1 MSDQRASE
9 QPDDIKRYKVPR
21 HLRTVGAVVVVLA
34 VGVVAIGLMG
44 RVHADQR
51 AGAYASQQL
60 VTDVKVL
67 DLGAAATGG
76 DLVLPAS
83 VEAFND
89 APIHARV
96 SGYLKRWYVDIG
108 SPVKTGQLLAEI
120 DAPELDQQLA
130 QAKADLATA
139 QANEALSQTTATRW
153 AALLTRNAVSRQ
165 EADEKNG
172 DLAAKRSL
180 VAAAQANV
188 DRLKATEAF
197 KRIVAPFDGLIT
209 SRSTDIGALI
219 SIGGA
224 SDVPLFTV
232 SDERRLRIYVHVPQS
247 YTAQVKPGMM
257 ASFTVPEYPGRVFH
271 APLLETSDAVNTQS
285 GTLLLQLQ
293 IDNADGALKPGD
305 YAQIR
310 FALPVQTGVI
320 QLPATALTFRT
331 NGMAVAVVGQNGR
344 AVIKPVQIGRDFGQS
359 VEVASGLS
367 LSDKVIDNP
376 PDSLETGDAVR
387 VVGTAPLVKTD
398 HAG

>member
-1 MSDQRASE
+1 MSDQTASE
-9 QPDDIKRYKVPR
+9 NPEDIKRYSVPR
-21 HLRTVGAVVVVLA
+21 HLRTVGAVISVVA
-34 VGVVAIGLMG
+34 IGVVAIGLLG

-60 VTDVKVL
+60 VTDVKIL

-83 VEAFND
+83 VEGFYD

-108 SPVKTGQLLAEI
+108 SPVKAGQLLAEI

-180 VAAAQANV
+180 VNAAQANV

-219 SIGGA
+219 SVGGA
-224 SDVPLFTV
+224 SDIPLFTV
-232 SDERRLRIYVHVPQS
+232 SDEHRLRIYVHVPQS
-247 YTAQVKPGMM
+247 YTAQVKPGML
-257 ASFTVPEYPGRVFH
+257 ACFTVPEYPGRIFR

-310 FALPVQTGVI
+310 FALPAQSGVV

-331 NGMAVAVVGQNGR
+331 NGMAVAVVGPNGR
-344 AVIKPVQIGRDFGQS
+344 AVVKPVQIGRDFGQS

-367 LSDKVIDNP
+367 PGDKVIDNP

-387 VVGTAPLVKTD
+387 VMGIAPVVKTD

>member
-1 MSDQRASE
+1 MSDQLASE
-9 QPDDIKRYKVPR
+9 QPEDIKRYKAPR
-21 HLRTVGAVVVVLA
+21 HLRTVGAIVVVLA
-34 VGVVAIGLMG
+34 VVVVVIGLMG

-51 AGAYASQQL
+51 AGAYASQQS

-67 DLGAAATGG
+67 DLGASATGG
-76 DLVLPAS
+76 ALVLPAS
-83 VEAFND
+83 IEAFND

-209 SRSTDIGALI
+209 SRSTDVGALI
-219 SIGGA
+219 SVGGA

-247 YTAQVKPGMM
+247 YTAQVRPGMI
-257 ASFTVPEYPGRVFH
+257 ASFTVPEYPGRVFR

-310 FALPVQTGVI
+310 FALPAQTGVV

-359 VEVASGLS
+359 VEVAAGLS
-367 LSDKVIDNP
+367 PSDRVIDNP

>member
-1 MSDQRASE
+1 MSDQLSSQ
-9 QPDDIKRYKVPR
+9 QPEDIKRYSVPR
-21 HLRTVGAVVVVLA
+21 HLRTVGAVVVVVA
-34 VGVVAIGLMG
+34 IGVVAIGLMG

-51 AGAYASQQL
+51 AGAYANQQL

-108 SPVKTGQLLAEI
+108 SPVKAGQLLAEI
-120 DAPELDQQLA
+120 DTPEVDQQLA
-130 QAKADLATA
+130 QARADLATA
-139 QANEALSQTTATRW
+139 QANAALSQTTATRW

-180 VAAAQANV
+180 VNAAQANV
-188 DRLKATEAF
+188 DRLRATEAF

-219 SIGGA
+219 SVGGA

-247 YTAQVKPGMM
+247 YTAQVKPGML
-257 ASFTVPEYPGRVFH
+257 ASFTVPEYPGRVFR
-271 APLLETSDAVNTQS
+271 APLLATSDAVNTQS

-293 IDNADGALKPGD
+293 IDNADGALKAGD

-310 FALPVQTGVI
+310 FALPAQSGVI
-320 QLPATALTFRT
+320 LLPATALTFRT
-331 NGMAVAVVGQNGR
+331 NGMAVAVLGRNGR
-344 AVIKPVQIGRDFGQS
+344 AIVKPVQIGRDFGQN
-359 VEVASGLS
+359 VEVAAGLS
-367 LSDKVIDNP
+367 ATDKVIDNP

-387 VVGTAPLVKTD
+387 VIGAAPPVKID

>member
-1 MSDQRASE
+1 MSDQLPSQ
-9 QPDDIKRYKVPR
+9 QPEDIKRYSVPR
-21 HLRTVGAVVVVLA
+21 HLKTIGAVVVVLA
-34 VGVVAIGLMG
+34 VGVVAVGLIG

-60 VTDVKVL
+60 VTNVKVL
-67 DLGAAATGG
+67 DLGGVNGG
-76 DLVLPAS
+76 GNLVLPAG

-108 SPVKTGQLLAEI
+108 SPVKAGRLLAEI
-120 DAPELDQQLA
+120 DTPELDQQLT

-180 VAAAQANV
+180 VNAAQANV

-197 KRIVAPFDGLIT
+197 KRIVAPFDGTVT

-219 SIGGA
+219 TVGGA

-247 YTAQVKPGMM
+247 YIAEVQPGMM
-257 ASFTVPEYPGRVFH
+257 ASFTVPEYPGRTFR
-271 APLLETSDAVNTQS
+271 APLLTTSDAVNTQS
-285 GTLLLQLQ
+285 GALLLQLQ

-310 FALPVQTGVI
+310 FALPAQSGVVL
-320 QLPATALTFRT
+320 LPATALTFRT

-344 AVIKPVQIGRDFGQS
+344 AVVKPVQIGRDFGQN
-359 VEVASGLS
+359 VEVGAGLS
-367 LSDKVIDNP
+367 PSDRVIDNP
-376 PDSLETGDAVR
+376 PDVLETGDAVR
-387 VVGTAPLVKTD
+387 VVGTTPPVKTD

>member
-1 MSDQRASE
+1 MSDQLPSQRPE
-9 QPDDIKRYKVPR
+9 DIKRYRAPR
-21 HLRTVGAVVVVLA
+21 HLRAIGAGVV
-34 VGVVAIGLMG
+34 VVAIGVAAVGLMS

-60 VTDVKVL
+60 VTDVKIL

-76 DLVLPAS
+76 TLVLPAS

-130 QAKADLATA
+130 QARADLATA

-180 VAAAQANV
+180 VNAAQANV

-219 SIGGA
+219 SVGGA

-232 SDERRLRIYVHVPQS
+232 SDERRLRIYVHVPQNYS
-247 YTAQVKPGMM
+247 AQVRPGMM
-257 ASFTVPEYPGRVFH
+257 ASFTVPEYPGRVFR

-310 FALPVQTGVI
+310 FALPAQTGVI

-331 NGMAVAVVGQNGR
+331 NGMAVAVVDPNGR
-344 AVIKPVQIGRDFGQS
+344 ATIKPVQIGRDFGQS
-359 VEVASGLS
+359 VEVASGLA

-376 PDSLETGDAVR
+376 PDSLETGDPVR
-387 VVGTAPLVKTD
+387 VTGTASPVKTD

>member
-9 QPDDIKRYKVPR
+9 QPEDIKRYKVPR
-21 HLRTVGAVVVVLA
+21 HLRTVGAIVAVLAVVVV
-34 VGVVAIGLMG
+34 VIGLMG

-51 AGAYASQQL
+51 AGAYANQQS

-76 DLVLPAS
+76 ALVLPAS
-83 VEAFND
+83 IEAFND

-209 SRSTDIGALI
+209 SRSTDVGALI
-219 SIGGA
+219 SVGGA

-232 SDERRLRIYVHVPQS
+232 SDERKVRIYVHVPQS
-247 YTAQVKPGMM
+247 YTAQVKPGML
-257 ASFTVPEYPGRVFH
+257 ASFTVPEYPGRVFR

-310 FALPVQTGVI
+310 FALPAQTGVV

-359 VEVASGLS
+359 VEVAAGLS
-367 LSDKVIDNP
+367 PSDRVIDNP
-376 PDSLETGDAVR
+376 PDSLETGDLVR